1 MIPNTTPET
10 TPTRADATTDDGALE
25 RILDDLMAQPIKA
38 RPAIT
43 VLGDEH
49 VFAIHPPKR

>member
-1 MIPNTTPET
+1 MIPTTTPET

-49 VFAIHPPKR
+49 VFAINPPKR